1 MDKLATLTIRQ
12 ILYLA
17 LATLSVL
24 LGIFLVT
31 ASFFEMIPA
40 SDLSIVAVVLILC
53 LVFLWIL
60 GRDELVRGSAGALL
74 SERHAKRDESYRQ
87 ALAAQAL
94 YEYYFKAA
102 PIGIVAVTSEGL
114 IETANP
120 MFRQLIGNQDND
132 ITGND
137 IWSCFAAT
145 DHKILELAFKVARE
159 QGNADVIELQ
169 VQSWTDFVVAVYV
182 GYVGTTSVSADRY
195 VLHCIDIT
203 ARKSLEQ
210 QFSQSQK
217 MQAVGQ
223 LAGGVAHDFNN
234 ILTAIIGFCDL
245 LMQRHLPG
253 DPSFQD
259 IQQIHQNSDRAAK
272 LVGQLLAFSRQQKLV
287 PQVINIAEALT
298 NLSPLLTRLLGEYVQ
313 LVVDH
318 SRDIWRVKVDPT
330 QLDQVIMNLAV
341 NARDAMTKGGIL
353 KIRTDNFTLNSPMP
367 LRGDNVLPGQYL
379 RVRVTDSGCGMPP
392 EVVSRIFEPFYTTKG
407 VGAGT
412 GLGLSTVFGIMKQTG
427 GHVLVDTA
435 EGVGTTFTLLIPRY
449 DGPMEASPAEKIS
462 GAVAVNESTTAGT
475 GTILI
480 VEDEDAV
487 RLFTARAL
495 RNKGYQVLEARHG
508 EAGFDIIK
516 AGQHIDLMVTDVM
529 MPEMDGAT
537 LIRLARD
544 ILPSLKIICMS
555 GYAEESI
562 RERLNSQENIR
573 FLGKPFTLK
582 QITALVKEVLG

>member
-1 MDKLATLTIRQ
+1 MDKLATLTLRQ

-24 LGIFLVT
+24 LGGFLVA
-31 ASFFEMIPA
+31 ASFLEEVRSA
-40 SDLSIVAVVLILC
+40 DLSIVAVVLILC
-53 LVFLWIL
+53 LVFLLLL
-60 GRDELVRGSAGALL
+60 GQDSLLRGSAGALL
-74 SERHAKRDESYRQ
+74 SDRHAKRGDSYRQ
-87 ALAAQAL
+87 ALASQAL
-94 YEYYFKAA
+94 FEYYFKAA
-102 PIGIVAVTSEGL
+102 PIGIVAVTSSGL

-120 MFRQLIGNQDND
+120 MFRELLGQQEND

-137 IWSCFAAT
+137 IWGCFAAA
-145 DHKILELAFKVARE
+145 DHKALEAAFHVARE
-159 QGNADVIELQ
+159 QGYADVVELQ
-169 VQSWTDFVVAVYV
+169 LQSWTDFVVAVYV
-182 GYVGTTSVSADRY
+182 GYISATSVSDDKY

-203 ARKSLEQ
+203 ARKNLEQ
-210 QFSQSQK
+210 QFAQSQK

-259 IQQIHQNSDRAAK
+259 IQQIHQNSGRAAR
-272 LVGQLLAFSRQQKLV
+272 LVGQLLAFSRQQKLT
-287 PQVINIAEALT
+287 PQVINIAEALN

-313 LVVDH
+313 LKIDNA
-318 SRDIWRVKVDPT
+318 RDVWRVKVDPT
-330 QLDQVIMNLAV
+330 QLDQVLMNLAV
-341 NARDAMTKGGIL
+341 NARDAMPKGGVL
-353 KIRTDNFTLNSPMP
+353 QIRTDNFTINTP
-367 LRGDNVLPGQYL
+367 LPVRGDNVIPGQYL
-379 RVRVTDSGCGMPP
+379 RVRVTDNGTGIPAD
-392 EVVSRIFEPFYTTKG
+392 VVSRIFDPFFTTKG

-435 EGVGTTFTLLIPRY
+435 EGVGTTFTLLIPRF
-449 DGPMEASPAEKIS
+449 DGPMEAVSEKAGS
-462 GAVAVNESTTAGT
+462 TSVALSEAVTVGT
-475 GTILI
+475 GTILL

-495 RNKGYQVLEARHG
+495 RNKGYHVLEARHG

-516 AGQHIDLMVTDVM
+516 AGQHIDLLVTDVM